1 MKQRVY
7 IGVIGLSLSLF
18 LVGCGGRQAQGSQEP
33 QEPAQSVQ
41 QTAPAA
47 PEPAEV
53 KQEPQPSEPA
63 APEPVAPEP
72 ADEPKDPAPFQ
83 PPEAEP
89 QPQQSQEPVTQQPP
103 PAPQPSTDGSVSLK
117 DTADQKEV
125 PVQEE
130 KPGGVWDQAF
140 YDTLTPE
147 QQTVYKNADDAT
159 RTQMK
164 GIIEV
169 NREMDQQGYTD
180 GDSKDQQANQ
190 EAWSHIIV
198 S

>member
-18 LVGCGGRQAQGSQEP
+18 LVGCGGRQAQGPQEP

-47 PEPAEV
+47 PEP
-53 KQEPQPSEPA
+53 
-63 APEPVAPEP
+63 VAPEP
-72 ADEPKDPAPFQ
+72 ADEPKDPAPSQ

-130 KPGGVWDQAF
+130 EPGGVWDQAF

-169 NREMDQQGYTD
+169 NREMDQQGYQS
-180 GDSKDQQANQ
+180 GDELTQEEVR